1 VAKLIAGCGYLGRR
15 VAALWRARGH
25 HVRALTRGRADEL
38 RALGVEP
45 IVGDVRELL
54 DVLTLE
60 PAETVLY
67 AVAPDRRPGG
77 STAAEVWVE
86 GLGNL
91 VGAMR
96 EWPERPRLLFI
107 SSTGVYGQSGGEEVD
122 ETAPTCPAD
131 ESGRVLEQAE
141 RALRDTWWPDAIV
154 LRFAGIY
161 GPGRLLR
168 RHALVNGE
176 PIAADPEGWLNLIHV
191 EDGAAA
197 VVAADERARPGAT
210 YNVADGGP
218 VRRRDFYSRLAEL
231 LSAPPPR
238 FVAAPVAD
246 RVNRRVSN
254 RRMREELGV
263 GLRYPSYEDGLP
275 ASVWHEDC

>member
-1 VAKLIAGCGYLGRR
+1 MAKLIVGCGYLGRR

-25 HVRALTRGRADEL
+25 HVRALTRGRAAEL
-38 RALGVEP
+38 RAQGVDP
-45 IVGDVRELL
+45 VVGDVRELI
-54 DVLTLE
+54 DVLKLE

-77 STAAEVWVE
+77 GTAAEVWVE

-96 EWPERPRLLFI
+96 EWPARPRLLFI

-122 ETAPTCPAD
+122 EATPTCPAE
-131 ESGRVLEQAE
+131 ESGRVLEVAE
-141 RALRDTWWPDAIV
+141 RALRTGWWPDAVV

-161 GPGRLLR
+161 GPRRLLR
-168 RHALVNGE
+168 KQALLNNE

-191 EDGAAA
+191 ADGAAT
-197 VVAADERARPGAT
+197 VIAADKRARPGAV
-210 YNVADGGP
+210 YNVADGRP
-218 VRRRDFYSRLAEL
+218 VRRRDFYARLAEL
-231 LSAPPPR
+231 LGAPPPR
-238 FVAAPVAD
+238 FVVPSVAD

-254 RRMREELGV
+254 RRMHEELGV
-263 GLRYPSYEDGLP
+263 VLCYPSYEEGLL
-275 ASVWHEDC
+275 ASVRHEDC